1 MRLHGTIHG
10 THQRCSLTPKSPPAI
25 VRHPDK
31 MPTNK
36 EEAGQVRGLW
46 TLRFSNCLVL
56 RTICTYKPAKQ
67 AATSVSVQYSS
78 FAIVKLKW
86 CKGNMVG
93 RSHSFLGISAT
104 HDASCRKPQ
113 AVRKHSATT
122 MILSPERKGNAWQ
135 KRRREPDEEGE
146 QEEKKRLKR
155 GEIALVKIRLQ
166 RALTEIAILNYK
178 LWEAPEDA
186 ELKEQ
191 IASEKMRA
199 SQLQEDESKLERE
212 LLEILQPP
220 PEYLKRVEGIA
231 ESAFAQEYQR
241 VGGLDNVESLR
252 EKLEETGDM
261 WKTEKTMIAPVV
273 TLVQSS
279 GWGKSRTTCE
289 LANVGV
295 FVIYCSFAS
304 SGTAYP
310 PRSAF
315 ADFFYTNAIKLL
327 SSGPPLLSQ
336 SRFMLF
342 CIDYFVSCIEA
353 LLQLTSGEDPMD
365 AKKFLN
371 DLMVGENF
379 WGLVQAKMEIGNQA
393 REEFANRLDVDLK
406 EKPGE
411 KTNIWGIWES
421 KVFKKYNTLEGL
433 LSNVPAPAKG
443 KLKVL
448 FAMDEARWFTS
459 HADPTTVAAFVPA
472 RRASRVL
479 PENGSVSVM
488 FTGRLNNFAPPN
500 KASGLGFSSD
510 RVAAAGKL
518 VAHPAYCFFLA
529 DLPSDE
535 QTGGLLLAQ
544 VEDLGRLCGY
554 GRPLWQALV
563 KASASAGDVLLLAV
577 DKLLGGTGSFNK
589 FLFEGGGLSHE
600 ACLATLGCRVC
611 IDINPH
617 ATIITDMVASHLL
630 SVMSISDDHTL
641 VWTHWATEP
650 LVAAAAAQV
659 LRSGTGWKECLEAL
673 VTGMKRGWVDRGYR
687 GELVARVLLLLAV
700 DSLGRNSWKCF
711 TFDELCHGLSGKS
724 LSDLIRED
732 EQNSASSTPKAPG
745 GGEEAQV
752 EVNMPP
758 PPASALKRSTRRSRV
773 KVNKKLQGQP
783 QVASASLSKVPGEKA
798 QVKVNTPPPEVKS
811 PSPTLTALKAPSGS
825 THIAEGEGETKQADG
840 SGKEEIHRNMGEAK
854 FFCLLFRKADF
865 RLQDLTA
872 KDLLEFGKAGM
883 GIICRENEWGIDIVI
898 VGFFGDTFSLETMTL
913 ILVQMLSS
921 SAGPQ
926 GWTGLKVPYASLVL
940 NVAHVPS
947 SSVRYRT
954 RKLVREAL
962 LKKTPANQS
971 MAMALH
977 DAHPECKG
985 LQGWRKGYDADRSHP
1000 VFKLWERYFASDD
1013 RLQHIVV
1020 IQGLD
1025 AFSSKDKVK
1034 DLVDISLDSTADM
1047 RKLERVQKTYAHRM
1061 FGWVKNTEM
1070 CKCLE
1075 PKLTVK
1081 KQVSDGLCYNSKTN
1095 NDN

>member
-1 MRLHGTIHG
+1 M
-10 THQRCSLTPKSPPAI
+10 
-25 VRHPDK
+25 
-31 MPTNK
+31 
-36 EEAGQVRGLW
+36 
-46 TLRFSNCLVL
+46 
-56 RTICTYKPAKQ
+56 
-67 AATSVSVQYSS
+67 
-78 FAIVKLKW
+78 
-86 CKGNMVG
+86 
-93 RSHSFLGISAT
+93 
-104 HDASCRKPQ
+104 DASSARK
-113 AVRKHSATT
+113 R
-122 MILSPERKGNAWQ
+122 G
-135 KRRREPDEEGE
+135 REPNEEEE
-146 QEEKKRLKR
+146 QEEKKRLKV
-155 GEIALVKIRLQ
+155 GEIARVQFRLQ
-166 RALTEIAILNYK
+166 EALMEIARLNLK
-178 LWEAPEDA
+178 SWEAGEDA

-191 IASEKMRA
+191 IASERVRA
-199 SQLQEDESKLERE
+199 SQLQEDEWRLERE
-212 LLEILQPP
+212 LSEILQPP

-241 VGGLDNVESLR
+241 VGGLDNVELLR

-261 WKTEKTMIAPVV
+261 WKTEKLMIAPVV

-289 LANVGV
+289 LANLGV

-315 ADFFYTNAIKLL
+315 ADFFYTNGVKLL
-327 SSGPPLLSQ
+327 SSGPTLLSQ

-379 WGLVQAKMEIGNQA
+379 WGLVQAKMEIGNEA
-393 REEFANRLDVDLK
+393 REEFAKRLDVGLK

-411 KTNIWGIWES
+411 NTNIWGIWE
-421 KVFKKYNTLEGL
+421 T
-433 LSNVPAPAKG
+433 PAKG

-448 FAMDEARWFTS
+448 FVMDEARWFAS

-479 PENGSVSVM
+479 PESGSVSVM
-488 FTGRLNNFAPPN
+488 FTDTDGRLNNFAPPN
-500 KASGLGFSSD
+500 KASGLRFSSD
-510 RVAAAGKL
+510 RVAAAGML

-529 DLPSDE
+529 DLPSHE
-535 QTGGLLLAQ
+535 QTGDLLLAE

-563 KASASAGDVLLLAV
+563 KASASAGDVLLLAA

-589 FLFEGGGLSHE
+589 FLFEGGGLSDE
-600 ACLATLGCRVC
+600 ASLATLGCRVC
-611 IDINPH
+611 ININPH

-630 SVMSISDDHTL
+630 SVMSISDDRTL

-659 LRSGTGWKECLEAL
+659 LRAQGKIGRTGWKECLEAL

-732 EQNSASSTPKAPG
+732 KQNSASPTPKAPG
-745 GGEEAQV
+745 DGEEVQV

-758 PPASALKRSTRRSRV
+758 PPALALKRGTRGSKV
-773 KVNKKLQGQP
+773 TVNKKFPGQP
-783 QVASASLSKVPGEKA
+783 QVASASLSKAPGEKA

-811 PSPTLTALKAPSGS
+811 PSPTLTASKAPGGS
-825 THIAEGEGETKQADG
+825 THNAEGEGETKQADG
-840 SGKEEIHRNMGEAK
+840 SGKKEIHRNMGAAT
-854 FFCLLFRKADF
+854 FFCLLFRKTDF

-872 KDLLEFGKAGM
+872 KDLLEFGKAGV

-954 RKLVREAL
+954 RKLVTEAL

-985 LQGWRKGYDADRSHP
+985 LQGWTEGYDGDRSHP
-1000 VFKLWERYFASDD
+1000 VFKSWERYFASDD

-1025 AFSSKDKVK
+1025 AFSSKDEVK

-1047 RKLERVQKTYAHRM
+1047 RKLEQVQKTYAHKM

-1070 CKCLE
+1070 RKCLE
-1075 PKLTVK
+1075 PKLSVK
-1081 KQVSDGLCYNSKTN
+1081 KKVQMELS
-1095 NDN
+1095 

>member
-1 MRLHGTIHG
+1 M
-10 THQRCSLTPKSPPAI
+10 
-25 VRHPDK
+25 
-31 MPTNK
+31 
-36 EEAGQVRGLW
+36 
-46 TLRFSNCLVL
+46 
-56 RTICTYKPAKQ
+56 
-67 AATSVSVQYSS
+67 
-78 FAIVKLKW
+78 
-86 CKGNMVG
+86 
-93 RSHSFLGISAT
+93 
-104 HDASCRKPQ
+104 DASSSRK
-113 AVRKHSATT
+113 R
-122 MILSPERKGNAWQ
+122 G
-135 KRRREPDEEGE
+135 REPDEE
-146 QEEKKRLKR
+146 EERKRLKR
-155 GEIALVKIRLQ
+155 GEIAHMSFHLES
-166 RALTEIAILNYK
+166 ALAEIADLECK
-178 LWEAPEDA
+178 LWEAGEDA

-191 IASEKMRA
+191 IASEKVRA
-199 SQLQEDESKLERE
+199 SQLQEDMSKLERE
-212 LLEILQPP
+212 LSEILQPP
-220 PEYLKRVEGIA
+220 PEYWKRVEGIA

-252 EKLEETGDM
+252 EKLEETGED
-261 WKTEKTMIAPVV
+261 WKTKKTMIAPVV

-289 LANVGV
+289 LANLGV

-315 ADFFYTNAIKLL
+315 ADFFYTNAVKLL
-327 SSGPPLLSQ
+327 SSGSTLLSQ

-353 LLQLTSGEDPMD
+353 LLHLTSGEDPMD

-371 DLMVGENF
+371 DLMVGKNF
-379 WGLVQAKMEIGNQA
+379 WDVVQAKMEIGNKA

-411 KTNIWGIWES
+411 KSNMWGIWES

-448 FAMDEARWFTS
+448 FVMDEARWFTS

-488 FTGRLNNFAPPN
+488 FTDTDGRLNSFAPPN

-563 KASASAGDVLLLAV
+563 KASASARDVLLLAV
-577 DKLLGGTGSFNK
+577 DKLLGGTGSFDK
-589 FLFEGGGLSHE
+589 CMLERGGLSHE

-630 SVMSISDDHTL
+630 SVMSISDDRTL

-659 LRSGTGWKECLEAL
+659 LRAQGKVGTGWKECLEAL

-711 TFDELCHGLSGKS
+711 TFDELCRGLSGKS
-724 LSDLIRED
+724 LSDLIREG
-732 EQNSASSTPKAPG
+732 EQNSASPTPKAPDG
-745 GGEEAQV
+745 GGEVQV

-758 PPASALKRSTRRSRV
+758 PPASALKRRRRV
-773 KVNKKLQGQP
+773 KGNKKIPGQP
-783 QVASASLSKVPGEKA
+783 QVASASLSKAPGENA
-798 QVKVNTPPPEVKS
+798 QVKVKTPPPEVKL
-811 PSPTLTALKAPSGS
+811 PSPTLTASKAPGGS
-825 THIAEGEGETKQADG
+825 THTAEGEGETKQAGGSIDG

-854 FFCLLFRKADF
+854 FFCLLFRKTDF
-865 RLQDLTA
+865 RLQELTA
-872 KDLLEFGKAGM
+872 KDLLEFGKAGV
-883 GIICRENEWGIDIVI
+883 GIICCENEWGIDIVI

-913 ILVQMLSS
+913 ILVQMFSS

-926 GWTGLKVPYASLVL
+926 GWTGLKVPYARLVL

-954 RKLVREAL
+954 RKLVAEAL
-962 LKKTPANQS
+962 LKKKPTNHS

-977 DAHPECKG
+977 DAHLECKG
-985 LQGWRKGYDADRSHP
+985 LQEWTKGYDGDRSHP
-1000 VFKLWERYFASDD
+1000 VFKSWERYFASDD

-1020 IQGLD
+1020 IEGLD
-1025 AFSSKDKVK
+1025 AFSSKDEVK

-1047 RKLERVQKTYAHRM
+1047 RKLEQVQKTYAHRM
-1061 FGWVKNTEM
+1061 FGWVKNTVM
-1070 CKCLE
+1070 RKCLE
-1075 PKLTVK
+1075 PKLSVK
-1081 KQVSDGLCYNSKTN
+1081 KKVQMELS
-1095 NDN
+1095 

>member
-1 MRLHGTIHG
+1 MAASSSR
-10 THQRCSLTPKSPPAI
+10 K
-25 VRHPDK
+25 
-31 MPTNK
+31 
-36 EEAGQVRGLW
+36 RG
-46 TLRFSNCLVL
+46 
-56 RTICTYKPAKQ
+56 
-67 AATSVSVQYSS
+67 
-78 FAIVKLKW
+78 
-86 CKGNMVG
+86 
-93 RSHSFLGISAT
+93 
-104 HDASCRKPQ
+104 
-113 AVRKHSATT
+113 
-122 MILSPERKGNAWQ
+122 
-135 KRRREPDEEGE
+135 REPDEEGE
-146 QEEKKRLKR
+146 QGKIKRLKT
-155 GEIALVKIRLQ
+155 GAIADVKRRLLG
-166 RALTEIAILNYK
+166 ALTGIADLEYE
-178 LWEAPEDA
+178 LWEAGEDPE
-186 ELKEQ
+186 LQEQ
-191 IASEKMRA
+191 IASEKVRA
-199 SQLQEDESKLERE
+199 SQLQEDMWKLERE
-212 LLEILQPP
+212 LSEILQPP
-220 PEYLKRVEGIA
+220 PAYWKRVEGIA
-231 ESAFAQEYQR
+231 ESAFAQKYQR

-261 WKTEKTMIAPVV
+261 WKTKKTMIAPVV

-289 LANVGV
+289 LANLGV

-315 ADFFYTNAIKLL
+315 ADFFYTNAVRLL
-327 SSGPPLLSQ
+327 SSGPTLLSQ

-353 LLQLTSGEDPMD
+353 LLHLTSGEDPMD

-371 DLMVGENF
+371 DLMVGKNF
-379 WGLVQAKMEIGNQA
+379 WDVVQAKMEIGNKA
-393 REEFANRLDVDLK
+393 REEFANCLDVDLK

-411 KTNIWGIWES
+411 KTNMWGIWES

-433 LSNVPAPAKG
+433 LSSVPAPAKG

-448 FAMDEARWFTS
+448 FVMDEARWFTW

-488 FTGRLNNFAPPN
+488 FTDTDGRLNNFAPPN

-563 KASASAGDVLLLAV
+563 KASASAGDMLLLAV

-589 FLFEGGGLSHE
+589 FLLQRGLSHE

-630 SVMSISDDHTL
+630 SVMSISDDRTL

-659 LRSGTGWKECLEAL
+659 LRAQGKVGTGWKQCLEAL
-673 VTGMKRGWVDRGYR
+673 VTGMKCGWVDRGYR

-700 DSLGRNSWKCF
+700 DSLDRDSWKCF
-711 TFDELCHGLSGKS
+711 TFDELCRGLSGKS

-732 EQNSASSTPKAPG
+732 EQNSASPTPKAPG

-758 PPASALKRSTRRSRV
+758 PPASALKRITRGRSV
-773 KVNKKLQGQP
+773 K
-783 QVASASLSKVPGEKA
+783 VASASLSPGEKA
-798 QVKVNTPPPEVKS
+798 QVKVKTPPPEVKL
-811 PSPTLTALKAPSGS
+811 PSPTLMASKAPGGS
-825 THIAEGEGETKQADG
+825 THNAEGDGETKQAGGSIDG

-854 FFCLLFRKADF
+854 FFCLLFRKTDF
-865 RLQDLTA
+865 RLQELTA
-872 KDLLEFGKAGM
+872 KDLLEFGKAGV

-913 ILVQMLSS
+913 ILVQMFSS

-954 RKLVREAL
+954 RKLVTEAL
-962 LKKTPANQS
+962 LKKTPANHS

-985 LQGWRKGYDADRSHP
+985 LQEWTKGYDGDRSRP
-1000 VFKLWERYFASDD
+1000 VFKSWERYFASDD

-1020 IQGLD
+1020 IEGLD

-1047 RKLERVQKTYAHRM
+1047 RKLEQVQKTYAHRM
-1061 FGWVKNTEM
+1061 FGWVKNTAM
-1070 CKCLE
+1070 RKCLE
-1075 PKLTVK
+1075 PKLSVK
-1081 KQVSDGLCYNSKTN
+1081 KSKGA
-1095 NDN
+1095 DRW

>member
-1 MRLHGTIHG
+1 M
-10 THQRCSLTPKSPPAI
+10 
-25 VRHPDK
+25 
-31 MPTNK
+31 
-36 EEAGQVRGLW
+36 
-46 TLRFSNCLVL
+46 
-56 RTICTYKPAKQ
+56 
-67 AATSVSVQYSS
+67 
-78 FAIVKLKW
+78 
-86 CKGNMVG
+86 
-93 RSHSFLGISAT
+93 
-104 HDASCRKPQ
+104 DASSSRK
-113 AVRKHSATT
+113 R
-122 MILSPERKGNAWQ
+122 G
-135 KRRREPDEEGE
+135 REPDEE

-155 GEIALVKIRLQ
+155 REIANVKRHLD
-166 RALTEIAILNYK
+166 RAVADISDLEYR
-178 LWEAPEDA
+178 LWEAGEDA

-191 IASEKMRA
+191 IASKKVRA
-199 SQLQEDESKLERE
+199 SQLQEDMSKLERE
-212 LLEILQPP
+212 LSEILQPP
-220 PEYLKRVEGIA
+220 PEYWKRVEGIA

-261 WKTEKTMIAPVV
+261 WKTKKAMIAPVV

-289 LANVGV
+289 LANLGV

-315 ADFFYTNAIKLL
+315 ADFFYTNAVKLL
-327 SSGPPLLSQ
+327 SSGSTLLSQ

-353 LLQLTSGEDPMD
+353 LLHLTSGEDPMD

-371 DLMVGENF
+371 DLMVGKNF
-379 WGLVQAKMEIGNQA
+379 WDVVQAKMEMGNEA
-393 REEFANRLDVDLK
+393 REVFANRIDIDLK

-433 LSNVPAPAKG
+433 LSNVPAPTKG

-448 FAMDEARWFTS
+448 FVMDEAQWFTS

-488 FTGRLNNFAPPN
+488 FTDTNGRLNNFAPPNN

-510 RVAAAGKL
+510 RVAAAGML

-589 FLFEGGGLSHE
+589 CLLQRGGLSHE

-630 SVMSISDDHTL
+630 SVMSISDDRTL
-641 VWTHWATEP
+641 VWAHWATEP

-659 LRSGTGWKECLEAL
+659 LRAQGKVGTGWKECLEAL

-687 GELVARVLLLLAV
+687 GELVARVLLRLSV
-700 DSLGRNSWKCF
+700 DSLDRDPWKCF
-711 TFDELCHGLSGKS
+711 TFDELCRGLSGKS

-732 EQNSASSTPKAPG
+732 EQNSASPTPKAPG

-752 EVNMPP
+752 EVTMPP
-758 PPASALKRSTRRSRV
+758 PPASALKRSTRRSWV
-773 KVNKKLQGQP
+773 KVNKKFPGQP
-783 QVASASLSKVPGEKA
+783 QVASASLSKAPGEKA
-798 QVKVNTPPPEVKS
+798 QVKVKTPPPEVKL
-811 PSPTLTALKAPSGS
+811 PSPTLMASKAPGGS
-825 THIAEGEGETKQADG
+825 THNAEGEGETKQAGGSIDG

-854 FFCLLFRKADF
+854 FFCLLFRKTDF
-865 RLQDLTA
+865 RLQELTA
-872 KDLLEFGKAGM
+872 KDLLEFGKAGV

-913 ILVQMLSS
+913 ILVQMFSS

-954 RKLVREAL
+954 RKLVTEAL
-962 LKKTPANQS
+962 LKKTPANHS

-977 DAHPECKG
+977 DTHPECKG
-985 LQGWRKGYDADRSHP
+985 LQEWTKGYDGDRSRP
-1000 VFKLWERYFASDD
+1000 VFKSWERYFASDD

-1020 IQGLD
+1020 IEGLD

-1047 RKLERVQKTYAHRM
+1047 RKLEQVQKTYAHRM
-1061 FGWVKNTEM
+1061 FGWVKNTAM
-1070 CKCLE
+1070 RKCLE
-1075 PKLTVK
+1075 PKLNVK
-1081 KQVSDGLCYNSKTN
+1081 KSK
-1095 NDN
+1095 

>member
-1 MRLHGTIHG
+1 M
-10 THQRCSLTPKSPPAI
+10 
-25 VRHPDK
+25 
-31 MPTNK
+31 
-36 EEAGQVRGLW
+36 
-46 TLRFSNCLVL
+46 
-56 RTICTYKPAKQ
+56 
-67 AATSVSVQYSS
+67 
-78 FAIVKLKW
+78 
-86 CKGNMVG
+86 
-93 RSHSFLGISAT
+93 
-104 HDASCRKPQ
+104 
-113 AVRKHSATT
+113 
-122 MILSPERKGNAWQ
+122 
-135 KRRREPDEEGE
+135 
-146 QEEKKRLKR
+146 
-155 GEIALVKIRLQ
+155 
-166 RALTEIAILNYK
+166 
-178 LWEAPEDA
+178 
-186 ELKEQ
+186 
-191 IASEKMRA
+191 
-199 SQLQEDESKLERE
+199 SKLERE
-212 LLEILQPP
+212 LSEILQPP
-220 PEYLKRVEGIA
+220 PEYWKRVEGIA

-261 WKTEKTMIAPVV
+261 WKMKKAMIAPVV

-289 LANVGV
+289 LANLGV

-315 ADFFYTNAIKLL
+315 ADFFYTNAVKLL
-327 SSGPPLLSQ
+327 SSGSTLLSQ

-353 LLQLTSGEDPMD
+353 LLHLTFGEDPMD

-371 DLMVGENF
+371 DLMVGKNF
-379 WGLVQAKMEIGNQA
+379 WDVVQAKMEIGNKG

-411 KTNIWGIWES
+411 KTNMWGIWES

-433 LSNVPAPAKG
+433 LSNVPAPAKR

-448 FAMDEARWFTS
+448 FVMDEARWFTL
-459 HADPTTVAAFVPA
+459 HADPTTLAAFVPA

-488 FTGRLNNFAPPN
+488 FTDTNGRLNNFAPPN

-510 RVAAAGKL
+510 RVAAAGML
-518 VAHPAYCFFLA
+518 VAHPAYCFFSA

-563 KASASAGDVLLLAV
+563 KASASADDVLLLAV

-589 FLFEGGGLSHE
+589 CMLESGGLSHE

-630 SVMSISDDHTL
+630 SVMSISDDRTL
-641 VWTHWATEP
+641 VWTDWATEP
-650 LVAAAAAQV
+650 LVAAAAARV
-659 LRSGTGWKECLEAL
+659 LRAQGKVGTGWKECLEAL

-687 GELVARVLLLLAV
+687 GELVAQVLLLLAV
-700 DSLGRNSWKCF
+700 DSLDRDSWKCF
-711 TFDELCHGLSGKS
+711 TFDELCRGLSVKS
-724 LSDLIRED
+724 LSDLIREG
-732 EQNSASSTPKAPG
+732 EQNSASPTPKAPG
-745 GGEEAQV
+745 GGGEAQV

-758 PPASALKRSTRRSRV
+758 LLASALKRSTRGSRV
-773 KVNKKLQGQP
+773 KVNKKIPGQP
-783 QVASASLSKVPGEKA
+783 QVASASLSKAPGEKA
-798 QVKVNTPPPEVKS
+798 QVKVKTPPPEVKL
-811 PSPTLTALKAPSGS
+811 PSPTLTASKVPGGS
-825 THIAEGEGETKQADG
+825 THNAEGEGETKQAGGSIDG

-854 FFCLLFRKADF
+854 FFCLLFRKTDF
-865 RLQDLTA
+865 RLQELTA
-872 KDLLEFGKAGM
+872 KDLLEFGKAGV
-883 GIICRENEWGIDIVI
+883 GIICCENEWGIDIVI

-913 ILVQMLSS
+913 ILVQMFSS
-921 SAGPQ
+921 SAWPQ

-954 RKLVREAL
+954 RKLVTEAL
-962 LKKTPANQS
+962 LKKTPANHS

-977 DAHPECKG
+977 DFHPECEG
-985 LQGWRKGYDADRSHP
+985 LRDGQKAMMGIDHTWYSSHGN
-1000 VFKLWERYFASDD
+1000 
-1013 RLQHIVV
+1013 
-1020 IQGLD
+1020 GLD

-1047 RKLERVQKTYAHRM
+1047 RKLEQVQKTYAHRM
-1061 FGWVKNTEM
+1061 FGWVKNTAM
-1070 CKCLE
+1070 HKCLE
-1075 PKLTVK
+1075 PKLSVK
-1081 KQVSDGLCYNSKTN
+1081 KKLQMELS
-1095 NDN
+1095 

>member
-1 MRLHGTIHG
+1 M
-10 THQRCSLTPKSPPAI
+10 
-25 VRHPDK
+25 
-31 MPTNK
+31 
-36 EEAGQVRGLW
+36 
-46 TLRFSNCLVL
+46 
-56 RTICTYKPAKQ
+56 
-67 AATSVSVQYSS
+67 
-78 FAIVKLKW
+78 
-86 CKGNMVG
+86 
-93 RSHSFLGISAT
+93 
-104 HDASCRKPQ
+104 DASSSRK
-113 AVRKHSATT
+113 
-122 MILSPERKGNAWQ
+122 
-135 KRRREPDEEGE
+135 REPDEE
-146 QEEKKRLKR
+146 KIKRLKT
-155 GEIALVKIRLQ
+155 GEIVHVKRRLQ
-166 RALTEIAILNYK
+166 LARKEISRLGIK
-178 LWEAPEDA
+178 LWEAGEDA

-191 IASEKMRA
+191 IASEKVRA
-199 SQLQEDESKLERE
+199 SQLQDDVSKLERE
-212 LLEILQPP
+212 LSEILQPP
-220 PEYLKRVEGIA
+220 PEYWKRVEGIA

-261 WKTEKTMIAPVV
+261 WKTKKAMIAPVV

-289 LANVGV
+289 LANLGV

-315 ADFFYTNAIKLL
+315 ADFFYTNAVKLL
-327 SSGPPLLSQ
+327 SSGSTLSQ

-353 LLQLTSGEDPMD
+353 LLHLTSGEDPMD

-371 DLMVGENF
+371 DLMVGKNF
-379 WGLVQAKMEIGNQA
+379 WDVVQAKMEIGNAA

-411 KTNIWGIWES
+411 KTNMWGIWES

-448 FAMDEARWFTS
+448 FVMDEARWFTL
-459 HADPTTVAAFVPA
+459 HADLTTVAAFVPA

-479 PENGSVSVM
+479 PEDGSVSVM
-488 FTGRLNNFAPPN
+488 FTDTNGRLNNFVPPN

-563 KASASAGDVLLLAV
+563 KASASARDVLLLAV

-589 FLFEGGGLSHE
+589 CMLERGGLSHE

-630 SVMSISDDHTL
+630 SVMSISDDQTL

-650 LVAAAAAQV
+650 LVAAAAARV
-659 LRSGTGWKECLEAL
+659 LRAQGKVGTGWKECLEAL

-700 DSLGRNSWKCF
+700 DSLDRDSWKCF
-711 TFDELCHGLSGKS
+711 TFDELCRGLSGKS
-724 LSDLIRED
+724 LSDLIREG
-732 EQNSASSTPKAPG
+732 EQNSASPTPKAPG
-745 GGEEAQV
+745 GGGEVQV

-758 PPASALKRSTRRSRV
+758 PPAWALKRRGSRV
-773 KVNKKLQGQP
+773 KVNKKIRGQP
-783 QVASASLSKVPGEKA
+783 QVASASLSKAPGEKA
-798 QVKVNTPPPEVKS
+798 QVKVKTPPPDVKL
-811 PSPTLTALKAPSGS
+811 PSPTLTASKAPGGS
-825 THIAEGEGETKQADG
+825 THNAEGEGETKQAGGSIDG

-854 FFCLLFRKADF
+854 FFCLLFRKTDF
-865 RLQDLTA
+865 QLQELTA
-872 KDLLEFGKAGM
+872 KDLLEFGKAGV

-913 ILVQMLSS
+913 ILVQMFSS

-926 GWTGLKVPYASLVL
+926 
-940 NVAHVPS
+940 
-947 SSVRYRT
+947 
-954 RKLVREAL
+954 EAL
-962 LKKTPANQS
+962 LKKKPANHS

-977 DAHPECKG
+977 DADPECKG
-985 LQGWRKGYDADRSHP
+985 LQEWTKGYDGDRSHP
-1000 VFKLWERYFASDD
+1000 VFKSWERYFASDD
-1013 RLQHIVV
+1013 HLQHIVV
-1020 IQGLD
+1020 IEGLD
-1025 AFSSKDKVK
+1025 AFSSKDNVK

-1047 RKLERVQKTYAHRM
+1047 RKLEQVQKTYAHRM
-1061 FGWVKNTEM
+1061 FGWVKNTAM
-1070 CKCLE
+1070 RKCLE
-1075 PKLTVK
+1075 PKLSVK
-1081 KQVSDGLCYNSKTN
+1081 KSK
-1095 NDN
+1095 

>member
-1 MRLHGTIHG
+1 M
-10 THQRCSLTPKSPPAI
+10 
-25 VRHPDK
+25 
-31 MPTNK
+31 
-36 EEAGQVRGLW
+36 
-46 TLRFSNCLVL
+46 
-56 RTICTYKPAKQ
+56 
-67 AATSVSVQYSS
+67 
-78 FAIVKLKW
+78 
-86 CKGNMVG
+86 
-93 RSHSFLGISAT
+93 
-104 HDASCRKPQ
+104 
-113 AVRKHSATT
+113 
-122 MILSPERKGNAWQ
+122 
-135 KRRREPDEEGE
+135 
-146 QEEKKRLKR
+146 
-155 GEIALVKIRLQ
+155 
-166 RALTEIAILNYK
+166 
-178 LWEAPEDA
+178 
-186 ELKEQ
+186 
-191 IASEKMRA
+191 
-199 SQLQEDESKLERE
+199 SKLERE
-212 LLEILQPP
+212 FSEIVQPP
-220 PEYLKRVEGIA
+220 PEYSKRVEGIA

-241 VGGLDNVESLR
+241 VEGLDNVESLR
-252 EKLEETGDM
+252 EKLEETGEK
-261 WKTEKTMIAPVV
+261 WKTKKTMIAPVV

-279 GWGKSRTTCE
+279 GWGKSRTACE
-289 LANVGV
+289 LATLGV

-315 ADFFYTNAIKLL
+315 ADFFYTNAVKLL
-327 SSGPPLLSQ
+327 SSSSTLLSQ

-353 LLQLTSGEDPMD
+353 LLLLTSGEDPMD

-371 DLMVGENF
+371 DLMVGKNF
-379 WGLVQAKMEIGNQA
+379 WDVVQAKMEIGNAA
-393 REEFANRLDVDLK
+393 REEFANRLDVDMK

-411 KTNIWGIWES
+411 KTNMWGTWES
-421 KVFKKYNTLEGL
+421 KVFKEYNTLEGL

-448 FAMDEARWFTS
+448 FVMDEARWFTL
-459 HADPTTVAAFVPA
+459 HADPTTLAAFVPA

-479 PENGSVSVM
+479 PEDGSVSLM
-488 FTGRLNNFAPPN
+488 FTDTNGRLNNFVPPN
-500 KASGLGFSSD
+500 KADNSD

-589 FLFEGGGLSHE
+589 CMLESGGLSHE

-630 SVMSISDDHTL
+630 SVMSISDDQTL
-641 VWTHWATEP
+641 VWTHWAMEP
-650 LVAAAAAQV
+650 VVAAAAAQV
-659 LRSGTGWKECLEAL
+659 LRAQGKVGTGWKECLEAL
-673 VTGMKRGWVDRGYR
+673 VTGMKRGWVDRGYK

-700 DSLGRNSWKCF
+700 DSLDRDSWKCF
-711 TFDELCHGLSGKS
+711 TFDELCRGLSGKS
-724 LSDLIRED
+724 LSELIREG
-732 EQNSASSTPKAPG
+732 EQNSASPTPKAPG
-745 GGEEAQV
+745 GGGEAQV

-758 PPASALKRSTRRSRV
+758 PPASALKRGSRV
-773 KVNKKLQGQP
+773 KVNKKIPGQP
-783 QVASASLSKVPGEKA
+783 QVASASLSKAVR
-798 QVKVNTPPPEVKS
+798 VKTPPPEVKL
-811 PSPTLTALKAPSGS
+811 PSPTLTASKAPGGS
-825 THIAEGEGETKQADG
+825 THNAEGEGETKQAGGSIDG

-854 FFCLLFRKADF
+854 FFCLLFRKTDF
-865 RLQDLTA
+865 RLQELTA
-872 KDLLEFGKAGM
+872 KDLLEFGKAGV
-883 GIICRENEWGIDIVI
+883 GIICCENEWGIDIVI

-913 ILVQMLSS
+913 ILVQVKHREKHDVDLACAKCSPEFSRMFSS

-954 RKLVREAL
+954 RKLVTEAL
-962 LKKTPANQS
+962 LKKTPANHS

-985 LQGWRKGYDADRSHP
+985 LQEWTKGYDGDRLHP
-1000 VFKLWERYFASDD
+1000 VFKSWEQYFASDD

-1020 IQGLD
+1020 IEGLD
-1025 AFSSKDKVK
+1025 AFSSKDEVK

-1047 RKLERVQKTYAHRM
+1047 RKLEQVQKMYAHRM
-1061 FGWVKNTEM
+1061 FGWVKNTAM
-1070 CKCLE
+1070 RKCLE
-1075 PKLTVK
+1075 PKLSVK
-1081 KQVSDGLCYNSKTN
+1081 KKVQMELS
-1095 NDN
+1095 

>member
-1 MRLHGTIHG
+1 MSEFSKTLLDPEDIQETGHSTQLGRVRDITSAPGVEIDQIKAPSVMKKNHVDAHS
-10 THQRCSLTPKSPPAI
+10 RRKS
-25 VRHPDK
+25 
-31 MPTNK
+31 
-36 EEAGQVRGLW
+36 
-46 TLRFSNCLVL
+46 
-56 RTICTYKPAKQ
+56 
-67 AATSVSVQYSS
+67 
-78 FAIVKLKW
+78 
-86 CKGNMVG
+86 
-93 RSHSFLGISAT
+93 SHSQHAVAELKQKYEEPPESRWWFLRQQEVFVAM
-104 HDASCRKPQ
+104 DASSSRK
-113 AVRKHSATT
+113 R
-122 MILSPERKGNAWQ
+122 G
-135 KRRREPDEEGE
+135 REPGEEGE

-155 GEIALVKIRLQ
+155 GEIVHVKRRLLGAL
-166 RALTEIAILNYK
+166 AGIADLECK
-178 LWEAPEDA
+178 LWEAGEDA
-186 ELKEQ
+186 ELNELKEQ
-191 IASEKMRA
+191 IASEKVRA
-199 SQLQEDESKLERE
+199 SQLQEDESRLERE
-212 LLEILQPP
+212 LSEILQPP
-220 PEYLKRVEGIA
+220 PESLKRVEGIA
-231 ESAFAQEYQR
+231 ESAFAQEYRR
-241 VGGLDNVESLR
+241 VGGLDNMELLR
-252 EKLEETGDM
+252 EKLEETGDL
-261 WKTEKTMIAPVV
+261 WKTEKNMIAPVV

-289 LANVGV
+289 LANLGV

-315 ADFFYTNAIKLL
+315 ADFFYTNAVKLL
-327 SSGPPLLSQ
+327 SPGPTLLSQ

-379 WGLVQAKMEIGNQA
+379 WGLVQAKMEIGSEA
-393 REEFANRLDVDLK
+393 REEFAKRLDVCLK

-411 KTNIWGIWES
+411 NTNIWGIWES

-448 FAMDEARWFTS
+448 FVMDEARWFAS
-459 HADPTTVAAFVPA
+459 QADPTTVAAFVPA

-488 FTGRLNNFAPPN
+488 FTDTNGRLNNFVPPD
-500 KASGLGFSSD
+500 KADSSD

-518 VAHPAYCFFLA
+518 VAHPAYCFFVA

-535 QTGGLLLAQ
+535 QTGDLLLAE

-589 FLFEGGGLSHE
+589 FFFEREVLSDE

-630 SVMSISDDHTL
+630 SVMSISDDQTL

-659 LRSGTGWKECLEAL
+659 LCAEGQVGTGWQECLEAL
-673 VTGMKRGWVDRGYR
+673 VTGMKRGWIDRGYR

-700 DSLGRNSWKCF
+700 DSPGRSSWKCF

-732 EQNSASSTPKAPG
+732 EQNSASPAPKAPG

-752 EVNMPP
+752 EVN
-758 PPASALKRSTRRSRV
+758 
-773 KVNKKLQGQP
+773 KKIPGQP
-783 QVASASLSKVPGEKA
+783 QVASASLSKAPGEKA

-811 PSPTLTALKAPSGS
+811 PSPTLTASKTPGGS
-825 THIAEGEGETKQADG
+825 THNAEGEGETKQAGGSIDE

-854 FFCLLFRKADF
+854 FFCLLFRKTDF

-872 KDLLEFGKAGM
+872 KDLLEFGKAGV

-913 ILVQMLSS
+913 ILVQ
-921 SAGPQ
+921 
-926 GWTGLKVPYASLVL
+926 
-940 NVAHVPS
+940 
-947 SSVRYRT
+947 
-954 RKLVREAL
+954 
-962 LKKTPANQS
+962 S

-985 LQGWRKGYDADRSHP
+985 LQGWTEGYDGDRSHP
-1000 VFKLWERYFASDD
+1000 VFKSWERYFASDD

-1025 AFSSKDKVK
+1025 AFSSKDEVK

-1047 RKLERVQKTYAHRM
+1047 RKLEQVQKTYAHRM
-1061 FGWVKNTEM
+1061 FGRVKNTEM
-1070 CKCLE
+1070 HKCLE
-1075 PKLTVK
+1075 PKLNVK
-1081 KQVSDGLCYNSKTN
+1081 KKVQMELS
-1095 NDN
+1095 

>member
-1 MRLHGTIHG
+1 M
-10 THQRCSLTPKSPPAI
+10 
-25 VRHPDK
+25 
-31 MPTNK
+31 
-36 EEAGQVRGLW
+36 
-46 TLRFSNCLVL
+46 
-56 RTICTYKPAKQ
+56 
-67 AATSVSVQYSS
+67 
-78 FAIVKLKW
+78 
-86 CKGNMVG
+86 
-93 RSHSFLGISAT
+93 
-104 HDASCRKPQ
+104 DASSARK
-113 AVRKHSATT
+113 R
-122 MILSPERKGNAWQ
+122 G
-135 KRRREPDEEGE
+135 REPNEEEE
-146 QEEKKRLKR
+146 QEEKKRLKEALM
-155 GEIALVKIRLQ
+155 EIARLN
-166 RALTEIAILNYK
+166 LK
-178 LWEAPEDA
+178 SWEAGEDA

-191 IASEKMRA
+191 IASERVRA
-199 SQLQEDESKLERE
+199 SQLQEDEWRLERE
-212 LLEILQPP
+212 LSEILQPP

-241 VGGLDNVESLR
+241 VGGLDNVELLR

-261 WKTEKTMIAPVV
+261 WKAEKLMIAPVV

-289 LANVGV
+289 LANLGV

-315 ADFFYTNAIKLL
+315 ADFFYTNAVKLL
-327 SSGPPLLSQ
+327 SSGPTLLSQ

-379 WGLVQAKMEIGNQA
+379 WGLVQAKMEIGNEA
-393 REEFANRLDVDLK
+393 RGEFAKRLDVDLK
-406 EKPGE
+406 KGPGE
-411 KTNIWGIWES
+411 NTNIWGIWES

-459 HADPTTVAAFVPA
+459 HDDPRTVAAFVPA

-488 FTGRLNNFAPPN
+488 FTDTNGRLNTFAPPN
-500 KASGLGFSSD
+500 KASGVRFSSD

-535 QTGGLLLAQ
+535 QTGGLRLAQ
-544 VEDLGRLCGY
+544 VQDLGRLCGY

-589 FLFEGGGLSHE
+589 FLFEGEGLSHE

-630 SVMSISDDHTL
+630 SVMSISDDQTL
-641 VWTHWATEP
+641 VWMHWATEP

-659 LRSGTGWKECLEAL
+659 LCAQGKIGRTGWKECLEAL

-687 GELVARVLLLLAV
+687 GELLARVLLLLAV
-700 DSLGRNSWKCF
+700 DSLGRSSWKCF

-732 EQNSASSTPKAPG
+732 EQNSASPAPKAPG
-745 GGEEAQV
+745 GGEEALV

-758 PPASALKRSTRRSRV
+758 PPASALKRRV
-773 KVNKKLQGQP
+773 KVNKKFP
-783 QVASASLSKVPGEKA
+783 VSLSKAPGEKA

-811 PSPTLTALKAPSGS
+811 PSPTLTASKAPGGS
-825 THIAEGEGETKQADG
+825 THNAEGEGETKQAGGSIDG
-840 SGKEEIHRNMGEAK
+840 SGKEEIHRNMGDAK
-854 FFCLLFRKADF
+854 FFCLLFRKTDF
-865 RLQDLTA
+865 QLQDLTA
-872 KDLLEFGKAGM
+872 KDLLEFGKAGV

-947 SSVRYRT
+947 SSVHYRT
-954 RKLVREAL
+954 RKLVTEAL

-985 LQGWRKGYDADRSHP
+985 LQGWTEGYDGDRSHP
-1000 VFKLWERYFASDD
+1000 VFKSWERYFASDD

-1025 AFSSKDKVK
+1025 AFSSKDEVK

-1047 RKLERVQKTYAHRM
+1047 RKLEQDQKPYAHRM

-1070 CKCLE
+1070 RKCLE
-1075 PKLTVK
+1075 PKLSVK
-1081 KQVSDGLCYNSKTN
+1081 KKVSDGLCYNGKTN

>member
-1 MRLHGTIHG
+1 M
-10 THQRCSLTPKSPPAI
+10 
-25 VRHPDK
+25 
-31 MPTNK
+31 
-36 EEAGQVRGLW
+36 
-46 TLRFSNCLVL
+46 
-56 RTICTYKPAKQ
+56 
-67 AATSVSVQYSS
+67 
-78 FAIVKLKW
+78 
-86 CKGNMVG
+86 
-93 RSHSFLGISAT
+93 
-104 HDASCRKPQ
+104 DASSSRK
-113 AVRKHSATT
+113 R
-122 MILSPERKGNAWQ
+122 G
-135 KRRREPDEEGE
+135 REPNEEGE
-146 QEEKKRLKR
+146 QEEKKRLKG
-155 GEIALVKIRLQ
+155 GEIALVKIRLHE
-166 RALTEIAILNYK
+166 ALTEIAILNYK

-191 IASEKMRA
+191 IASEKVRV

-212 LLEILQPP
+212 LSEILQPP

-289 LANVGV
+289 VANLGV

-315 ADFFYTNAIKLL
+315 ADFFYTNAVKLL
-327 SSGPPLLSQ
+327 SSGPTLLSQ

-365 AKKFLN
+365 AKRFLN

-379 WGLVQAKMEIGNQA
+379 WGLVQAKMEIGSEA
-393 REEFANRLDVDLK
+393 REEFAKRLDVGLK
-406 EKPGE
+406 EKPG
-411 KTNIWGIWES
+411 KNTNIWGIWES

-448 FAMDEARWFTS
+448 FVMDEARWFTS
-459 HADPTTVAAFVPA
+459 HADPTIVAAFVPA

-488 FTGRLNNFAPPN
+488 FTDADGRLNNFAPPN

-510 RVAAAGKL
+510 RLAAAGML

-529 DLPSDE
+529 DLPSHE
-535 QTGGLLLAQ
+535 QTGDLLLAE

-563 KASASAGDVLLLAV
+563 KASASAGDVLLLAA

-589 FLFEGGGLSHE
+589 FLFEGGGLSDE

-630 SVMSISDDHTL
+630 SVMSISDDQTL

-659 LRSGTGWKECLEAL
+659 LRAQGKVGTGWKECLEAL

-711 TFDELCHGLSGKS
+711 TFDELCHSLSGKS

-732 EQNSASSTPKAPG
+732 ERNSASPTPKAPG

-752 EVNMPP
+752 EVNITP
-758 PPASALKRSTRRSRV
+758 PPASALKRSARGSRV
-773 KVNKKLQGQP
+773 KVNKKFPGQR
-783 QVASASLSKVPGEKA
+783 QVASASLSKAPGEKA
-798 QVKVNTPPPEVKS
+798 QVKVNTPPPEVKL
-811 PSPTLTALKAPSGS
+811 PSPTLTASKAPGGS
-825 THIAEGEGETKQADG
+825 THNAEGEGETKQAGGSIDG
-840 SGKEEIHRNMGEAK
+840 SGKEEIHRNMGEAM
-854 FFCLLFRKADF
+854 FFCLLFRKTDF

-872 KDLLEFGKAGM
+872 KDLLEFGKAGV

-913 ILVQMLSS
+913 ILVQVKHTEKLDVDLACAKCSEFSEMLSS

-954 RKLVREAL
+954 RKLVTEAL

-985 LQGWRKGYDADRSHP
+985 LQGWKEGYDGDRSHP
-1000 VFKLWERYFASDD
+1000 VFKSWERYFASDD

-1070 CKCLE
+1070 RKCLE
-1075 PKLTVK
+1075 PKLSVK
-1081 KQVSDGLCYNSKTN
+1081 KKVSDALCYNS
-1095 NDN
+1095 

>member
-1 MRLHGTIHG
+1 M
-10 THQRCSLTPKSPPAI
+10 
-25 VRHPDK
+25 
-31 MPTNK
+31 
-36 EEAGQVRGLW
+36 
-46 TLRFSNCLVL
+46 
-56 RTICTYKPAKQ
+56 
-67 AATSVSVQYSS
+67 
-78 FAIVKLKW
+78 
-86 CKGNMVG
+86 
-93 RSHSFLGISAT
+93 
-104 HDASCRKPQ
+104 DASSSRK
-113 AVRKHSATT
+113 R
-122 MILSPERKGNAWQ
+122 G
-135 KRRREPDEEGE
+135 REPGEEGE

-155 GEIALVKIRLQ
+155 GELARVKRRLGG
-166 RALTEIAILNYK
+166 AVAEIADLEYQ
-178 LWEAPEDA
+178 LFEAGEDA
-186 ELKEQ
+186 ELNKLKQ
-191 IASEKMRA
+191 QLASEEVRL
-199 SQLQEDESKLERE
+199 SQLREDKLKLERE
-212 LLEILQPP
+212 LSEILQPP
-220 PEYLKRVEGIA
+220 PESLKRVEGIA

-241 VGGLDNVESLR
+241 VGELDNVESLR

-261 WKTEKTMIAPVV
+261 WKTEKNMIAPVV

-279 GWGKSRTTCE
+279 GWGKSRITCE
-289 LANVGV
+289 LANLGV

-304 SGTAYP
+304 SDTAYP

-315 ADFFYTNAIKLL
+315 ADFFYTNAVKLL
-327 SSGPPLLSQ
+327 SSGPTLLSQ

-365 AKKFLN
+365 AKRFLN

-379 WGLVQAKMEIGNQA
+379 WGLVQAKMEIGSEA
-393 REEFANRLDVDLK
+393 REEFAKRLDVGLK
-406 EKPGE
+406 QKPGE
-411 KTNIWGIWES
+411 NTNIWGIWES

-448 FAMDEARWFTS
+448 FVMDEARWFAW

-488 FTGRLNNFAPPN
+488 FTDTNGRLNNFVPAN
-500 KASGLGFSSD
+500 KADSSD

-518 VAHPAYCFFLA
+518 VAHPAYCFFFA
-529 DLPSDE
+529 HLPSDE
-535 QTGGLLLAQ
+535 QTGGLRLAE

-563 KASASAGDVLLLAV
+563 KASGSAGDVLLLAV

-589 FLFEGGGLSHE
+589 FLFERGLSAE

-630 SVMSISDDHTL
+630 SVMSISDDQTL

-659 LRSGTGWKECLEAL
+659 LRAQGKIGRTGWEECLEAL

-700 DSLGRNSWKCF
+700 DSPGRSSWKCF

-724 LSDLIRED
+724 LSDLIGED
-732 EQNSASSTPKAPG
+732 EQNSASPAPKAPG

-758 PPASALKRSTRRSRV
+758 PPASALK
-773 KVNKKLQGQP
+773 VNKKFP
-783 QVASASLSKVPGEKA
+783 ASLSKAPGEKA

-811 PSPTLTALKAPSGS
+811 PSPTLTASKAPGGS
-825 THIAEGEGETKQADG
+825 THNAEGEGETKQAGGSIDG

-854 FFCLLFRKADF
+854 FFCLLFRKTDF

-872 KDLLEFGKAGM
+872 KDLLEFGKAGV

-954 RKLVREAL
+954 RKLVTEAL

-985 LQGWRKGYDADRSHP
+985 LQEWTKGYDGDRSQP
-1000 VFKLWERYFASDD
+1000 VFKSWEQYFASDD

-1047 RKLERVQKTYAHRM
+1047 RKLERVQTKYAHRM

-1070 CKCLE
+1070 RKCLA
-1075 PKLTVK
+1075 PKLSVK
-1081 KQVSDGLCYNSKTN
+1081 KKVSDGLCYNS
-1095 NDN
+1095 